1 MLGAD
6 EYPDD
11 CKIRCGVFEK
21 SALEH
26 IELPSTLRRIEQNA
40 FRECRSLKDVR
51 LPDRLEYIGI
61 SSFSGSGLRNVTL
74 PESVRTVSQGAF
86 SECQG
91 LRTAVLN
98 EGLEILGSNEY
109 AQENEAL
116 DGVFQGSALR
126 NVRLPT
132 TLRRIWYSAF

>member
-6 EYPDD
+6 VYPED
-11 CKIRCGVFEK
+11 CKMRRGVFEK

-26 IELPSTLRRIEQNA
+26 IELPATLRRIEQNA
-40 FRECRSLKDVR
+40 FRECGSLRDVR

-74 PESVRTVSQGAF
+74 PKSVRTVSQGAF
-86 SECQG
+86 SRCQG

-98 EGLEILGSNEY
+98 EGLEVLGSN
-109 AQENEAL
+109 
-116 DGVFQGSALR
+116 
-126 NVRLPT
+126 
-132 TLRRIWYSAF
+132 